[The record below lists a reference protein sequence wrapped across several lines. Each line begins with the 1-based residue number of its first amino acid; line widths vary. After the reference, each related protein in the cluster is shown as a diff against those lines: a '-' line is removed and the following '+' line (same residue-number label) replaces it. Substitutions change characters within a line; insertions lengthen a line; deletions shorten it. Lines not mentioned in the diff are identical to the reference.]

1 MTPLNIPAIEQEARR
16 MRAEEMRRIS
26 GLVSARMGQYGQLL
40 RTTACSGLAAIGEG
54 LRPLFS
60 WNPREGASRRL
71 AGGANPAVLTRLNRA
86 ARGLFGWN
94 PRARR
99 SC

>member
-1 MTPLNIPAIEQEARR
+1 MTPLNIPAIEREARE

-26 GLVSARMGQYGQLL
+26 GVISARMGQYGGLVL
-40 RTTACSGLAAIGEG
+40 ATARSGLAAIGEG

-60 WNPREGASRRL
+60 WNPRAEVSRTR
-71 AGGANPAVLTRLNRA
+71 AGQPTPALLTRLNRV

>member
-1 MTPLNIPAIEQEARR
+1 MSPINIPAIEREARR

-26 GLVSARMGQYGQLL
+26 GLVSARMGQYGGLL
-40 RTTACSGLAAIGEG
+40 LATARSGLAAIGEG

-60 WNPREGASRRL
+60 WNPRAEVSRTP
-71 AGGANPAVLTRLNRA
+71 AGHPTPALLTRLNRV

-94 PRARR
+94 PRNHR